1 MHPDSQWKRQLAL
14 FAAAVSLF
22 VGLGV
27 LLILFFTSRDRAQTP
42 APQPSPHPT
51 ESPGLST
58 RSAQPFTSAWATF

>member
-1 MHPDSQWKRQLAL
+1 MSSDASWKRQLAL

-27 LLILFFTSRDRAQTP
+27 VLILFFTSRDRAPKPPPT
-42 APQPSPHPT
+42 PSPHPAD
-51 ESPGLST
+51 SSVLST